1 MLRESLDAF
10 NSLLSVGEFKAH
22 VVKLWTPLCNDFTTA
37 AAAGNVAAT
46 GGDSFPTFLLRHAN
60 RALLTV
66 ALDHEL
72 AAQLQ
77 DIHDTTNRRLLS
89 RSSAAHR
96 RWSVSRSIFL
106 FVFGAQVL
114 TCRNAIIALN
124 NLRLQ
129 RGDLDL
135 VDLSQ
140 ALDRVPIYTTKRSGD
155 VEKSTLNR
163 FRDAMECLCP
173 DVWPKT
179 KPRKRKRT
187 SAEPDD
193 LSEQSSEDATPVP
206 VTNPAAKRARHHTP
220 PLEPP
225 PGTQDAEHHPG
236 RDLES
241 DFESDLESD
250 LEFQS
255 ESRLGSSAS
264 PKSRSHDYKRLPSE
278 KDIESLPELVQV
290 LPGQDSIP
298 DAAQFHTRSPSPVS
312 SLFSHDSPSQGPG
325 PIRGGSCDGPSPAGP
340 TPLGVE
346 TSSGRYR
353 RLLDECASSDGDKDL
368 ADMNNV
374 TEPLETGPGL
384 NLSTIVEEEADSGFH
399 HQTAHGIRSRS
410 SPTTGTNPDDTS
422 RSPLPLHPNVA
433 ITRQRHHVRPSDQ
446 AIPSRGRNLTK
457 VTDLLNSSSMD
468 NSFIFTVKK
477 SKGTSATPATPEQA
491 RSRRPSVDES
501 LLDRNDNI
509 LPQSPQDLDA
519 IDLTTVATAKATPSP
534 PRTVSSGQSIFIQSN
549 STGTTNQ
556 ADDVI
561 DNEAWVSSAQLLA
574 ALTIITESSSDFQP
588 GGGNPNWLLID
599 SLVTERRMRLDDA
612 TSAALPQAAACLLP
626 LHVSKNHWMLAI
638 LRRDGPGDIEVDL
651 YDSLKSA
658 SHTEEAKVQ
667 LEDFCS
673 RNLGWSKAACSYV
686 TSISCAQ
693 QTNNHDCGV
702 YTVAFAAH
710 VVTRRA
716 IPDEIDTRL
725 WRCILD
731 AMTKLERPP
740 DDVPTAR
747 QGLRAL
753 FESHYLGQERLALP
767 KCPVPCPE
775 PPASGRYTIIEAQK
789 HAALVQRWSND
800 IKSHTVERAGEL
812 FPAWASTC
820 QRLGRMVLMLRTMS
834 GTAKNALTAVDESV
848 RVKLD
853 AYNRHQLR
861 LAPDDADSGAR
872 DGAAN
877 QKRDLN
883 RERRRAATLRAYS
896 EIWDFL
902 ILVVEDGQRCLD
914 ERLSMV
920 PRPAEA
926 YQPRAAGAVEGRE
939 KLADDWAIAG
949 HVVRVDV
956 IDRVVIDR
964 TRRMDISQVV
974 NGFT

>member
-206 VTNPAAKRARHHTP
+206 
-220 PLEPP
+220 
-225 PGTQDAEHHPG
+225 
-236 RDLES
+236 
-241 DFESDLESD
+241 
-250 LEFQS
+250 
-255 ESRLGSSAS
+255 
-264 PKSRSHDYKRLPSE
+264 
-278 KDIESLPELVQV
+278 DIESLPELVQV

>member
-10 NSLLSVGEFKAH
+10 NSLLSVGEFQAH
-22 VVKLWTPLCNDFTTA
+22 VVKLWAPLCNDFSTA

-60 RALLTV
+60 RALLAV

-77 DIHDTTNRRLLS
+77 AIQDTTNRRLLS
-89 RSSAAHR
+89 RSSAAHK

-124 NLRLQ
+124 ELRSR
-129 RGDLDL
+129 RGHLDL

-140 ALDRVPIYTTKRSGD
+140 ALDRVPIYTAKRSGD

-163 FRDAMECLCP
+163 FREAMESLCP

-206 VTNPAAKRARHHTP
+206 VTNPAAKR
-220 PLEPP
+220 
-225 PGTQDAEHHPG
+225 
-236 RDLES
+236 
-241 DFESDLESD
+241 
-250 LEFQS
+250 
-255 ESRLGSSAS
+255 SSS
-264 PKSRSHDYKRLPSE
+264 PPKSRSHDYKRISSE
-278 KDIESLPELVQV
+278 KDIESLPELVQD

-325 PIRGGSCDGPSPAGP
+325 PIRGGSCDGPSPAGL

-346 TSSGRYR
+346 TSSGRHR
-353 RLLDECASSDGDKDL
+353 RLLDEYASSDGDEDL

-374 TEPLETGPGL
+374 TEPLDTGPGL
-384 NLSTIVEEEADSGFH
+384 DLSTIVEEEADSGFH
-399 HQTAHGIRSRS
+399 HQTAHGIRSRN
-410 SPTTGTNPDDTS
+410 SPTTGTNPGDTS

-446 AIPSRGRNLTK
+446 AIPSRERKPTK

-477 SKGTSATPATPEQA
+477 SKGT
-491 RSRRPSVDES
+491 
-501 LLDRNDNI
+501 RNGNV
-509 LPQSPQDLDA
+509 LPQSPQDVDA

-534 PRTVSSGQSIFIQSN
+534 PYTVSSGQSVVIQSN

-556 ADDVI
+556 ANDAI
-561 DNEAWVSSAQLLA
+561 DNEAWVSSTQLLA
-574 ALTIITESSSDFQP
+574 ALTIITESSGDFQP

-612 TSAALPQAAACLLP
+612 TSAALSQATACLLP
-626 LHVSKNHWMLAI
+626 LHVSKNHWALAI
-638 LRRDGPGDIEVDL
+638 LRRNEPGDIEADL
-651 YDSLKSA
+651 YDSLRSA
-658 SHTEEAKVQ
+658 SHTEEAKAQ

-673 RNLGWSKAACSYV
+673 RNLGWFKTACSYV

-731 AMTKLERPP
+731 AMTKLERQPE
-740 DDVPTAR
+740 DVPTVR
-747 QGLRAL
+747 QRLRAL

-767 KCPVPCPE
+767 KCSVPCPE

-789 HAALVQRWSND
+789 HTALVQRWSND
-800 IKSHTVERAGEL
+800 IKSRTAERTNEL

-820 QRLGRMVLMLRTMS
+820 QQLGRMVLMLRTMS
-834 GTAKNALTAVDESV
+834 GTAKTALRAMDESV
-848 RVKLD
+848 KGKLD

-861 LAPDDADSGAR
+861 LAPDDTNSRAR
-872 DGAAN
+872 DGAAI

-883 RERRRAATLRAYS
+883 RDRRRAETLRAYS

-920 PRPAEA
+920 PRPAEVH
-926 YQPRAAGAVEGRE
+926 QPRAAGTVEGRE

-964 TRRMDISQVV
+964 TRRMDLSQVV